1 MSTHCRIPGTI
12 LGSLIALLIGGAGQA
27 MAQDCTASLTDSGCY
42 HLKGSDTLFDII
54 TQSIN
59 SARTAGIAGAK
70 NLYYDGTGSGNAEN
84 QMKFN
89 GCTTGTCAAV
99 TGASIPLGVQ
109 SIGPMSRNFRP
120 GTIDSASVGF
130 AAADGATASKQGHVS
145 WTPGVQNVV
154 GLDAAV
160 FIIKGTLS
168 FKNVNFPTFV
178 DSAVSTDATT
188 RAVTNNTALPVG
200 FGDGSAFNNT
210 SPTVNYSN
218 LLMVVMGGVDGS
230 GTLAACSDPRRV
242 QAVQDLAS
250 ALGVSTIDHLYR
262 RDDNSGTTDTWK
274 DRIIT
279 IASSADPRYPWL
291 GGRFCNGQSIGGI
304 NGAATQTGF
313 CATGT
318 PLTVTTTTCTK
329 DANCATVAPASPS
342 NACWF
347 NRNNQDLDPI
357 RRPCVAADATH
368 APTSCTNVLTGA
380 PCNPGDVNCTQGL
393 VVALTDA
400 DPGSTDITTSIAAR
414 IKNDS
419 TGQSVGYAG
428 KEAVLPGKG
437 TKGLTINTTS
447 FSDTNVRKGT
457 YLLSRRL
464 FLQNAVASGQPVG
477 DQPSDT
483 AGVNIADGGAGAAGK
498 GGGTSQI
505 TAEQNLFT
513 YMTDTTGSLTGGTP
527 GRCIV
532 DPIVSS
538 LNFITCGTDCTVD
551 ASTLPNNL
559 CAKVPASPVASPLSA
574 FVPNGSFGASG
585 AGGTKSID
593 STGKVWN
600 GTTTVAAACAAGALC
615 ASGVCTAGLTC
626 PIYTGARPKYS
637 ACVQNS
643 DCVSGTTC
651 QDYFVVGDPNGAYLI
666 CN

>member
-27 MAQDCTASLTDSGCY
+27 KAQDCTASLTDPGCY

-59 SARTAGIAGAK
+59 NARTAGIAGAK

-89 GCTTGTCAAV
+89 KCTTGTCTLV
-99 TGASIPLGVQ
+99 SGATIPLGVQ

-120 GTIDSASVGF
+120 GTIDAASVGF
-130 AAADGATASKQGHVS
+130 LAADGSTQGNQGHVS
-145 WTPGVQNVV
+145 WTPGVQNVL

-168 FKNVNFPTFV
+168 FKNVNFPVFV
-178 DSAVSTDATT
+178 DGAVSTDATT
-188 RAVTNNTALPVG
+188 RAVTNNTTLPVG

-210 SPTVNYSN
+210 SPSVNYSN

-291 GGRFCNGQSIGGI
+291 GGRFCNNQSIGGI
-304 NGAATQTGF
+304 NGAANQNGF

-318 PLTVTTTTCTK
+318 PLTVTTTVCTK
-329 DANCATVAPASPS
+329 DAQCGTGGQ
-342 NACWF
+342 CWF
-347 NRNNQDLDPI
+347 NRNNQDFDPI

-368 APTSCTNVLTGA
+368 APTSCTNTLTGA
-380 PCNPGDVNCTQGL
+380 PCNAGDTNCTQGL
-393 VVALTDA
+393 IVALSDT

-437 TKGLTINTTS
+437 TKGLTINTTA
-447 FSDTNVRKGT
+447 FSDTNVRKGQ

-464 FLQNAVASGQPVG
+464 FLQNAVVSGQPVG
-477 DQPSDT
+477 DQPSDS
-483 AGVNIADGGAGAAGK
+483 AGINIADGGAGAGGK
-498 GGGTSQI
+498 GGGTSQL

-513 YMTDTTGSLTGGTP
+513 YMTDPAGSLTAGTS
-527 GRCIV
+527 GRCIT
-532 DPIVSS
+532 DPVVSG
-538 LNFITCGTDCTVD
+538 LNFITCSNDCTVD
-551 ASTLPNNL
+551 VSTLSNNL
-559 CAKVPASPVASPLSA
+559 CAKVPASPVASPLGA
-574 FVPNGSFGASG
+574 YLPNGSFLANG
-585 AGGTKSID
+585 AGGTLSID
-593 STGKVWN
+593 SQGRVWN
-600 GTTTVAAACAAGALC
+600 GTAAVQATCTGTALC
-615 ASGVCTAGLTC
+615 ASGACSGGSC
-626 PIYTGARPKYS
+626 PLFTGRPKFS
-637 ACVQNS
+637 ACSQNS

-651 QDYFVVGDPNGAYLI
+651 QDYFLQGDTNGAYLI
-666 CN
+666 CD